1 MKISFI
7 FTGFVAF
14 GDTLSK
20 DQQDKLNK
28 NLLDHAKTGDFNW
41 MKIVIEQGAQ
51 VYAIDPG
58 TDENILHKAARGI
71 NASSLQYALRVLKPS
86 QIKKFI
92 NALNS
97 DKQTP
102 LQCAL
107 SYKSGIYQD
116 RVKMLLEAGAD
127 PSMIK
132 NKTQYGSDLRKLLK
146 AAENKTNQEKKVVLN
161 KAVFLAGGAVAVAT
175 AGLVFFGRQR
185 AKTF

>member
-14 GDTLSK
+14 GETLSK
-20 DQQDKLNK
+20 DDQEKFNRF
-28 NLLDHAKTGDFNW
+28 LLTHAETGDSNW
-41 MKIVIEQGAQ
+41 IKIVIQEGAQ
-51 VYAIDPG
+51 VHAIDPS
-58 TDENILHKAARGI
+58 TNENILHKAARGI
-71 NASSLQYALRVLKPS
+71 NDSSLPYALSVLSHS

-116 RVKMLLEAGAD
+116 RVEILLKAGAD
-127 PSMIK
+127 PSVIR
-132 NKTQYGSDLRKLLK
+132 NKSSYGPLL
-146 AAENKTNQEKKVVLN
+146 NKTNGEKAALK
-161 KAVFLAGGAVAVAT
+161 KTVFLAGGAVAVAT
-175 AGLVFFGRQR
+175 AGLVFFDRQR

>member
-14 GDTLSK
+14 GETLSK
-20 DQQDKLNK
+20 DDQEKFNRF
-28 NLLDHAKTGDFNW
+28 LLTHAETGDYNW
-41 MKIVIEQGAQ
+41 MKIVIKQGAQ
-51 VYAIDPG
+51 VHAIDPN
-58 TDENILHKAARGI
+58 TNENILHKAARGI
-71 NASSLQYALRVLKPS
+71 DDSSLQYALSVLSHS

-116 RVKMLLEAGAD
+116 RVEILLKAGAD
-127 PSMIK
+127 PSVIRNKRSYGPLLK
-132 NKTQYGSDLRKLLK
+132 NILRK
-146 AAENKTNQEKKVVLN
+146 AQNKTNGEKAALK
-161 KAVFLAGGAVAVAT
+161 KTVFLAGGAVAVAT